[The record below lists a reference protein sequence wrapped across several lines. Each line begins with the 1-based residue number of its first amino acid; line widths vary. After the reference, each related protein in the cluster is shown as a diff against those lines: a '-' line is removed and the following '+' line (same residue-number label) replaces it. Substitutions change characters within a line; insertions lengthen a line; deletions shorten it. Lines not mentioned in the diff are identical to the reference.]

1 MKFTGKKTRQ
11 LIRIGLLHKYLTPF
25 DLYLFSVQQYLHS
38 PAYGILRK
46 TARLIEWMDGI
57 LDKTPYYKQEID
69 GLVFYWNTK
78 EEADSYTGFRIDS
91 KREAVDLP
99 PREVANAAR
108 NILEQQVALPLVD
121 LMRVTAQLL
130 GYARFGL
137 NVETAMRRGVQILR
151 T

>member
-1 MKFTGKKTRQ
+1 MMPRREPRIRKQ
-11 LIRIGLLHKYLTPF
+11 LNEIMRTEAPISRSLLSSRIF
-25 DLYLFSVQQYLHS
+25 N
-38 PAYGILRK
+38 AYGILRK

-57 LDKTPYYKQEID
+57 LDKTPYYKQ
-69 GLVFYWNTK
+69 
-78 EEADSYTGFRIDS
+78 EADSYTGFRIDS

-137 NVETAMRRGVQILR
+137 NVETAMRRGVQILLDGEEVKIEGDKILMK
-151 T
+151 